1 MKDSSRPRAINL
13 HKNNRQ
19 LELVYENDEAVR
31 FSFEYLR
38 ISSPSAEVRGHGTN
52 EERPLPGKKNV
63 LITDIKQI
71 GNYAIQIVFDDEHN
85 SGIYSW
91 EYLKY
96 LSANKDILW
105 AKYVKTLSNV
115 GLSRD
120 PNEHVLRFET

>member
-1 MKDSSRPRAINL
+1 MADKVPLEIKL
-13 HKNNRQ
+13 HQQSGLLSLNFDDKEFK
-19 LELVYENDEAVR
+19 LDA
-31 FSFEYLR
+31 EYLR
-38 ISSPSAEVRGHGTN
+38 VYSPSAEVMGHA
-52 EERPLPGKKNV
+52 PGQEVLQIGKEDV
-63 LITDIKQI
+63 LIQNIVPV

-96 LSANKDILW
+96 LSANEDILW